1 MFYLKKKHI
10 NNSIMLK
17 LFIISILL
25 INSIFWG
32 FYPKNSMS
40 PHQKLLDMIGLQIKA
55 NSFFHLFI
63 GLFFYL
69 IAFMVSHEI
78 IY

>member
-1 MFYLKKKHI
+1 
-10 NNSIMLK
+10 MLK

-32 FYPKNSMS
+32 FYPKNYMS
-40 PHQKLLDMIGLQIKA
+40 PHQKIINMIGMQMEV